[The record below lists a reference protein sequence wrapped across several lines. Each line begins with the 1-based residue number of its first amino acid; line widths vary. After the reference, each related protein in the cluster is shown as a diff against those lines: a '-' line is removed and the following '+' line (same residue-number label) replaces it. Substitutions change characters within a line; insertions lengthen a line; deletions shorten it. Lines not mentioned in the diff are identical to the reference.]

1 MSEARPYVLAESALR
16 VTRETDYQ
24 VAILP
29 WGATEPHNF
38 HLPYGTD
45 SIQAEEVAF
54 EAARIA
60 WEAGARPIVLPTI
73 PMGANAQQLGTPLT
87 LNLNPSTQALVLAD
101 IVDSLSHAG
110 VGKLL
115 ILNGHGGNSFKPMI
129 RELQARTDVF
139 LCSCDWYAVLDAG
152 AYFDVT
158 GDHAGELET
167 STMQHLRPDL
177 VHPLGVAGPGRAR
190 VFGVR
195 ALREGWVWAPR
206 DWRQVTDD
214 TGVGDPSAATAD
226 KGAAF
231 FEQTT
236 RILGSFLVEL
246 AGADVDNLYADGAK
260 ASLG

>member
-1 MSEARPYVLAESALR
+1 MLEARPYVLAESALR
-16 VTRETDYQ
+16 VTQETAYE

-45 SIQAEEVAF
+45 SIQAEHVAI
-54 EAARIA
+54 ESARIA
-60 WEAGARPIVLPTI
+60 WEAGAKAIVLPTI
-73 PMGANAQQLGTPLT
+73 PLGANAQQLTTPLT
-87 LNLNPSTQALVLAD
+87 LNMNPSTQALILAD

-110 VGKLL
+110 VRKLL
-115 ILNGHGGNSFKPMI
+115 ILNGHGGNSFKQMI

-139 LCSCDWYAVLDAG
+139 LCASDWYTILDAN
-152 AYFDVT
+152 AYFDVP

-167 STMQHLRPDL
+167 SMMQHLRPDL
-177 VHPLGVAGPGRAR
+177 VHSLDVAGPGEAR

-206 DWRQVTDD
+206 DWASVTDD
-214 TGVGDPSAATAD
+214 TGVGDPSAATPD
-226 KGAAF
+226 KGAAH

-236 RILGSFLVEL
+236 KALGSFLVDL
-246 AGADVDNLYADGAK
+246 AHADVADLYVA
-260 ASLG
+260 ASDVSGS